1 MVGGLATADGV
12 AEAITVGDRV
22 PLGAT
27 GGSVTD
33 PRGSTT
39 VVGVGDS
46 EPVADVA
53 GFWTVS
59 REGSEPFDVAVNAD
73 EAESD
78 LQPATELPE
87 MRPEPEGGELVDAT
101 TTIARTLLPWV
112 LAALLLVLALEL
124 WVSFRARGVSRRQW
138 RFGLA
143 VRAVIVGLIVLA
155 LVNPPFTRSSDNV
168 TTVFVVDVSASM
180 GPSAL
185 DEARA
190 WAEAALT
197 EAGGSQWAIVE
208 FGSDARVGTPVG
220 QEPYRR
226 ARGVEADATN
236 LARGLRL
243 GESVLTGQT
252 RQRIVLVSDGRA
264 NTGDLQAEIDRL
276 KALGAIVDVHTVA
289 GSEVNDAAIAGLDM
303 ALSVQVGEVR

>member
-1 MVGGLATADGV
+1 V
-12 AEAITVGDRV
+12 
-22 PLGAT
+22 
-27 GGSVTD
+27 
-33 PRGSTT
+33 
-39 VVGVGDS
+39 
-46 EPVADVA
+46 
-53 GFWTVS
+53 
-59 REGSEPFDVAVNAD
+59 
-73 EAESD
+73 
-78 LQPATELPE
+78 
-87 MRPEPEGGELVDAT
+87 
-101 TTIARTLLPWV
+101 
-112 LAALLLVLALEL
+112 
-124 WVSFRARGVSRRQW
+124 
-138 RFGLA
+138 
-143 VRAVIVGLIVLA
+143 
-155 LVNPPFTRSSDNV
+155 
-168 TTVFVVDVSASM
+168 
-180 GPSAL
+180 

-303 ALSVQVGEVR
+303 PSAVNEGESFEVVVEVLSTISADATVFLEDEGGPISEREVALDPGPNYVTFTVEAADLIDIAHGRPPFADSA